1 MGDRRRY
8 AGLAAAGMRPSGAG
22 LRRRGGLESV
32 SAGEKRAGD
41 AAAAAA
47 VHGLCA
53 VAGPVERIAQFPAG
67 PLSAPQRRL
76 LQVLLDE
83 MHAASRAPL
92 QLPLPQDT
100 RLLNIARALL
110 NDPASLRSQCDWAAR
125 AGLSPR
131 TLSRRF
137 LQETGI
143 SFALWRQQ
151 ARVLRSLEGLSRGE
165 AVSEV
170 AGACGYDNVSAYIAA
185 FRRRFGVTPGRTLR
199 RLGKRNKKTGAQ
211 RPKRRKGYFTVSRGS
226 TARICSTTRCG
237 SAAPSIT

>member
-1 MGDRRRY
+1 M
-8 AGLAAAGMRPSGAG
+8 
-22 LRRRGGLESV
+22 
-32 SAGEKRAGD
+32 
-41 AAAAAA
+41 
-47 VHGLCA
+47 
-53 VAGPVERIAQFPAG
+53 
-67 PLSAPQRRL
+67 
-76 LQVLLDE
+76 
-83 MHAASRAPL
+83 
-92 QLPLPQDT
+92 
-100 RLLNIARALL
+100 LNIARALL
-110 NDPASLRSQCDWAAR
+110 NDPASLRSRCDWAAW

-151 ARVLRSLEGLSRGE
+151 AQVLRSLEGLSRGE

-199 RLGKRNKKTGAQ
+199 RLGKRNKKRA
-211 RPKRRKGYFTVSRGS
+211 PSARKGYFTVSRGS

>member
-1 MGDRRRY
+1 M
-8 AGLAAAGMRPSGAG
+8 
-22 LRRRGGLESV
+22 
-32 SAGEKRAGD
+32 
-41 AAAAAA
+41 
-47 VHGLCA
+47 
-53 VAGPVERIAQFPAG
+53 
-67 PLSAPQRRL
+67 
-76 LQVLLDE
+76 
-83 MHAASRAPL
+83 
-92 QLPLPQDT
+92 
-100 RLLNIARALL
+100 LNIARALL
-110 NDPASLRSQCDWAAR
+110 NDPASLRSRCDWAAW

-170 AGACGYDNVSAYIAA
+170 ADACGYDNVSAYIAA

>member
-1 MGDRRRY
+1 M
-8 AGLAAAGMRPSGAG
+8 
-22 LRRRGGLESV
+22 
-32 SAGEKRAGD
+32 
-41 AAAAAA
+41 
-47 VHGLCA
+47 
-53 VAGPVERIAQFPAG
+53 ERIAQFPAG

-110 NDPASLRSQCDWAAR
+110 NDPASLRSRCDWAAW

-185 FRRRFGVTPGRTLR
+185 FRRRFGVTPG
-199 RLGKRNKKTGAQ
+199 A
-211 RPKRRKGYFTVSRGS
+211 YFAP
-226 TARICSTTRCG
+226 ARQTE
-237 SAAPSIT
+237 